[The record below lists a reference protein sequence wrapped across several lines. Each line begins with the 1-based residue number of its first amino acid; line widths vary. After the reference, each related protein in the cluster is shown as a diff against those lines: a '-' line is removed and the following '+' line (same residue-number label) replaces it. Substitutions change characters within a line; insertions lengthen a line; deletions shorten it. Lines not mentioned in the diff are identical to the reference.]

1 MAFYGLINGKGGK
14 FQTDRE
20 GEIVMAKILI
30 IDDQAD
36 LVQLLRDSLEGR
48 GHQVL
53 TASNGI
59 EGATLAK
66 EGPDLIILD
75 IMMPK
80 MDGYEVCRS
89 IRDVVACP
97 ILFLSAKQS
106 ETDRIR
112 GLALGGDDY
121 ILKPFSLPELL
132 ARVDAHLRRE
142 QRVLT
147 HKLGGEAK
155 WLRHGNLA
163 IDLKARVV
171 EVNYT
176 PISLTKREFEIVEL
190 LALHP
195 RQVFT
200 RDQIY
205 EQLWGYDAEGDT
217 ATVTEHI
224 KNIRAKISEL
234 DPYTQYI
241 GTVWGIGYR
250 WETLR

>member
-1 MAFYGLINGKGGK
+1 
-14 FQTDRE
+14 
-20 GEIVMAKILI
+20 MAKILI
-30 IDDQAD
+30 IDDQPD
-36 LVQLLRDSLEGR
+36 LVQLLKDSLESC
-48 GHQVL
+48 GHETL
-53 TASNGI
+53 IAYNGVQ
-59 EGATLAK
+59 GVTLAS
-66 EGPDLIILD
+66 EEPDLVILD
-75 IMMPK
+75 IMMPE
-80 MDGYEVCRS
+80 MDGYEVCRA
-89 IRDVVACP
+89 IRDVVVCP

-142 QRVLT
+142 ARVSAHRL
-147 HKLGGEAK
+147 KEDDK
-155 WLRHGNLA
+155 RIRHDNLA
-163 IDLKARVV
+163 INLKARGV
-171 EVNYT
+171 EVKHT
-176 PISLTKREFEIVEL
+176 PISLTRREFEIVEF

-195 RQVFT
+195 RQVFS

-205 EQLWGYDAEGDT
+205 EKLWGYDAEGDA

-234 DPYTQYI
+234 DPDTQYI

-250 WETLR
+250 WEKLG